1 MKTKYLNIL
10 SLSLLTW
17 LTACVGD
24 LDTKPIDENVVT
36 AEDVYKNPE
45 AYRQTLAKVYSVFAV
60 SGQIGPDGNPD
71 LATSDEGTSN
81 YLRQLWNMQELTTDE
96 AICAWKISF
105 FSSSDT
111 FRLFSF
117 PSLVSRRYSLA
128 TDIR

>member
-96 AICAWKISF
+96 AICAWNNAGLP
-105 FSSSDT
+105 D
-111 FRLFSF
+111 LHNQN
-117 PSLVSRRYSLA
+117 
-128 TDIR
+128 

>member
-96 AICAWKISF
+96 AICAWNNAGLPTYTIR
-105 FSSSDT
+105 T
-111 FRLFSF
+111 GLPPMIILRLLMS
-117 PSLVSRRYSLA
+117 VSI
-128 TDIR
+128 T